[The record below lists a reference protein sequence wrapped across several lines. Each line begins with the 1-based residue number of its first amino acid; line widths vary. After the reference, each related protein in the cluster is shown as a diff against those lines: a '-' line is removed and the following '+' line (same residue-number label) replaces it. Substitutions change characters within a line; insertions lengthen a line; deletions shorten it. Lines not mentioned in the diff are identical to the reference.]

1 MITVESVSIV
11 ILVFLL
17 AGMVKGVIGFGLP
30 TVSVSLLAATV
41 GLTEAMV
48 LMLLPSFAT
57 NVWQAVVG
65 GHLLRLLRRL
75 WTMIFF
81 GAAFVWVTSSV
92 LTKEHLPLLTILLGI
107 VICLYALSNL
117 MRLKLPSPGR
127 QQEQWMSPSI
137 GLLSGALTGVTGV
150 FVVPAVAYLQALRWS
165 RDQLIQAMG
174 IWFTVATVSLAGALS
189 HHGLLTHSAGLLSG
203 AAIVPALVG
212 MAIGQRLRRR
222 LSPGVFRTLFHIG
235 LAVLGGYLIIVT
247 QMG

>member
-1 MITVESVSIV
+1 
-11 ILVFLL
+11 
-17 AGMVKGVIGFGLP
+17 
-30 TVSVSLLAATV
+30 
-41 GLTEAMV
+41 
-48 LMLLPSFAT
+48 
-57 NVWQAVVG
+57 
-65 GHLLRLLRRL
+65 
-75 WTMIFF
+75 
-81 GAAFVWVTSSV
+81 
-92 LTKEHLPLLTILLGI
+92 
-107 VICLYALSNL
+107 
-117 MRLKLPSPGR
+117 
-127 QQEQWMSPSI
+127 MSPSI
-137 GLLSGALTGVTGV
+137 GILSGALTGVTGV